1 MDFLRSEFPRLM
13 SLPGVVKTHRL
24 LLLTLTS
31 FLAPGVPDAGNE
43 SHLTVGPR
51 ALRDMIEH
59 FPVSKGARS
68 DPQLIWNFGESE
80 VEVKSFE
87 SSLDAKGRRCFS
99 VKSFIQPWNQ
109 GELSLQLN

>member
-1 MDFLRSEFPRLM
+1 M

-31 FLAPGVPDAGNE
+31 FLAPGVPDASNE

-59 FPVSKGARS
+59 FPVAKGARS

-99 VKSFIQPWNQ
+99 V
-109 GELSLQLN
+109 